1 MYQHD
6 YKALI
11 SALFLIFLDHFYL
24 AFVRKVNFKE
34 PYYFTFFI
42 FSFTVLLKVLLY
54 VVEAYA
60 TLKGIMLASELG
72 ATHVLIE
79 TDLKKLVQ
87 VVGNGDWSIYTIV
100 FVINTSSFSSYSWSW
115 IPRYVTV

>member
-87 VVGNGDWSIYTIV
+87 VVGNGLSIRLYLSLIQV
-100 FVINTSSFSSYSWSW
+100 PFLLILGLGFLGM
-115 IPRYVTV
+115 